1 MPDIKY
7 KDLTVDNMF
16 DFCDVLAAVGV
27 DEIISSF
34 DAKEVATMQKS
45 GKDAK
50 GVGTVMVAKIF
61 GVIVKNLG
69 KSRNEVC
76 RFFANCIEWDNGS
89 AVTVDD
95 VKKFSP
101 SSLIKMIKD
110 FSKKEDLADFFK
122 EAAELMGMDQ
132 SDSKS

>member
-1 MPDIKY
+1 MPNVKY

-16 DFCDVLAAVGV
+16 DFCDVLSAVGV
-27 DEIISSF
+27 DEIINSF
-34 DAKEVATMQKS
+34 DAKEVTMLQKS

-50 GVGTVMVAKIF
+50 GVGTVMVVKIF

-69 KSRNEVC
+69 KARNEIC

-89 AVTVDD
+89 AVTAED

-101 SSLIKMIKD
+101 SSLVKMIKD

-122 EAAELMGMDQ
+122 EAAELMSMDQ
-132 SDSKS
+132 NDSKS